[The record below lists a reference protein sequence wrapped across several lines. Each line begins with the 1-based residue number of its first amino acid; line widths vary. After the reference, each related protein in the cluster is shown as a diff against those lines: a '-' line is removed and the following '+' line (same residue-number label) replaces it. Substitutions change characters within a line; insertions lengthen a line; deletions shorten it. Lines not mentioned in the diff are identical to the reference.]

1 MCYPPGL
8 KPVWWGQVCV
18 EFLFYLPLVV
28 VAAVFVF
35 VFATAILVTTVFVT
49 AIFACIV
56 VLVLLVVLFVFHI
69 ISPLN
74 GRVNLTRAH
83 LQKGDAIPRN
93 LDPIYK
99 EGKPSTLRW
108 LRAYDRIRYKSKG
121 WDVHT
126 CKGFRF
132 SRRRAGIG
140 R

>member
-35 VFATAILVTTVFVT
+35 VFTTAILVAAVFVT

-74 GRVNLTRAH
+74 GKANLTRAH
-83 LQKGDAIPRN
+83 LQKGDAIPRI
-93 LDPIYK
+93 LAPICK
-99 EGKPSTLRW
+99 ADKFSMLPW
-108 LRAYDRIRYKSKG
+108 QRAYGRIRCKSTK
-121 WDVHT
+121 
-126 CKGFRF
+126 
-132 SRRRAGIG
+132 
-140 R
+140 